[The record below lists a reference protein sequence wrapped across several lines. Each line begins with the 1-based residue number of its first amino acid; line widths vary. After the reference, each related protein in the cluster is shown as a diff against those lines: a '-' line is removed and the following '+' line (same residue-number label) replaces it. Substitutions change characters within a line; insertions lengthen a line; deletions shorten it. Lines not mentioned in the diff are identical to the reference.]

1 MRNHNGLN
9 NEKGEPKYTCP
20 ACKQTGLLLDASD
33 RSPEGCCQICRI
45 CGFHYL
51 PYIPN
56 DSFSPI
62 KDADRKWGE
71 AWKDLG
77 AEVLFDKTP
86 EERVEYFTKLQYAF
100 QGKYYY
106 IPTDEE
112 CLNRT
117 FDVELLFSQHGYL
130 HKSDSTRKIS
140 VKCEDGRYWEFAFET
155 NTLLYLDD
163 PEKNFVVSEDN
174 EQPGSG
180 KPARIYLCVSEYLS
194 KLSSG
199 ERQYRGFEIGIFP
212 EAFGGVY
219 SLDDE
224 CVLVGLDKKK
234 YCFDIVK

>member
-1 MRNHNGLN
+1 MLI
-9 NEKGEPKYTCP
+9 
-20 ACKQTGLLLDASD
+20 LLL
-33 RSPEGCCQICRI
+33 
-45 CGFHYL
+45 
-51 PYIPN
+51 
-56 DSFSPI
+56 
-62 KDADRKWGE
+62 
-71 AWKDLG
+71 
-77 AEVLFDKTP
+77 
-86 EERVEYFTKLQYAF
+86 
-100 QGKYYY
+100 
-106 IPTDEE
+106 
-112 CLNRT
+112 
-117 FDVELLFSQHGYL
+117 
-130 HKSDSTRKIS
+130 
-140 VKCEDGRYWEFAFET
+140 FET